1 MIGLDYVWQLFAEF
15 EINLQ
20 SLSADMSVSIHKDT
34 FIVER
39 AKKDSTQ
46 INETDLC
53 ILRQAL

>member
-1 MIGLDYVWQLFAEF
+1 MCDNFSLNSKF
-15 EINLQ
+15 INNLCQ
-20 SLSADMSVSIHKDT
+20 HSADMSVPIHKDT

-46 INETDLC
+46 MNETDLC